1 MVDPELT
8 STSNPRIK
16 RLIGLKTRESRDRE
30 GAFLVEGARHLE
42 RALAAGQTPIEVY
55 YVPGHFDPSDI
66 PGVEAHSCS
75 DAALSRA
82 SYRGSHDG
90 LIAVFRQFDHEL
102 DRIQPGSPP
111 LLLLAEGLEK
121 PGNLGAI
128 LRTADAVSADAV
140 VAIGDSIDVFNPN
153 VVRASTGAL
162 FTVPVAVAE
171 LAPALDWLS
180 GRGIELIAASPD
192 GADTYWSADLS
203 GPCALVVG
211 SESDGLSAGAR
222 DAADRLVRIPM
233 HGMTDSLNAS
243 VSMALLAYEA
253 LRQRKGAAQAD
264 H

>member
-1 MVDPELT
+1 MADVELT

-16 RLIGLKTRESRDRE
+16 RLIGLKQRERRDQE

-42 RALAAGQTPIEVY
+42 RALAAGQTPIEIY
-55 YVPGHFDPSDI
+55 YVPGHFDPSDL

-75 DAALSRA
+75 EAALSRA
-82 SYRGSHDG
+82 SYRGNHDG
-90 LIAVFRQFDHEL
+90 VIAVFRQFEHGL
-102 DRIQPGSPP
+102 DRIHPGSSP

-140 VAIGDSIDVFNPN
+140 VALGGPIDVFNPN

-171 LAPALDWLS
+171 LAPTVDWLS
-180 GRGIELIAASPD
+180 GLGIELIAASPD
-192 GADTYWSADLS
+192 GAAAYWSVNLT

-211 SESDGLSAGAR
+211 SESEGLSAEAR
-222 DAADRLVRIPM
+222 DAADQVVQIPM

-243 VSMALLAYEA
+243 VSLALLAYEA
-253 LRQRKGAAQAD
+253 LRQREGTGQAKR
-264 H
+264 